1 MEYAQRHCV
10 PVEIAPLAGSQGSPF
25 CGGTVPSART
35 ATGFHGHEPKKI
47 APPLRSSH
55 SDESRCSGS
64 WKSHAMELETVWGV
78 KNLTVLSGLG

>member
-1 MEYAQRHCV
+1 LWWYRAERANRQRD
-10 PVEIAPLAGSQGSPF
+10 F
-25 CGGTVPSART
+25 TV
-35 ATGFHGHEPKKI
+35 EPKKI